1 MKKKGWK
8 TWVMEYL
15 HFSKNERIG
24 ILILLAVMLAIKVVP
39 YYWPAAPPA
48 PVAVPDSLIARLLE
62 KSGADTVN
70 LLRQRGSLFDRKEFS
85 TQEGIASSAYERSF
99 EKGRPFSGALF
110 PFNPNLATEL
120 DWQKLGVPPKT
131 VGTILKYR
139 EKGGKFRSGEDL
151 YRIYGMPKQLAD
163 RLIPMVRLESG
174 TGVAIPVTNSF
185 GGGNQD
191 PSSQRVLDKVDSRFN
206 STEYG
211 NRKLGGFKSKMIRIN
226 QADSLDWLALPGIGP
241 KLSGRILSYRNA
253 LGGFV
258 RVEQIKEVYGLADSV
273 FQQLLPQ
280 LELDGVAVRKLN
292 PNAATMEEMARHP
305 YIRWKLAQAIVQ
317 YRNSNGAFREMS
329 DLGKIHLVD
338 TNLLKKLGPYC
349 EFK

>member
-1 MKKKGWK
+1 MKKKAWK
-8 TWVMEYL
+8 AWVRDYL
-15 HFSKNERIG
+15 YFSKNERSG
-24 ILILLAVMLAIKVVP
+24 VLLLLAVMLAIKVVP

-48 PVAVPDSLIARLLE
+48 PVAVPDSLIVRLLE

-70 LLRQRGSLFDRKEFS
+70 LLRERGRLFNRMEFS
-85 TQEGIASSAYERSF
+85 TQDRLASSAYERSF
-99 EKGRPFSGALF
+99 EKRRPLSGALF
-110 PFNPNLATEL
+110 PFNPNIATEL
-120 DWQKLGVPPKT
+120 DWQKLGVPAKT
-131 VGTILKYR
+131 IGTILKYR

-174 TGVAIPVTNSF
+174 TGVAIPTTNTY
-185 GGGNQD
+185 GGGNKA
-191 PSSQRVLDKVDSRFN
+191 PSSQWALDKADNRLN

-211 NRKLGGFKSKMIRIN
+211 KREPGGFKSKRIQIN

-241 KLSGRILSYRNA
+241 KLSGRILNYRNA

-258 RVEQIKEVYGLADSV
+258 RVEQVKEVYGLADSV

-280 LELDGVAVRKLN
+280 LEMDVITVRKLN
-292 PNAATMEEMARHP
+292 PNAATMEELARHP

-317 YRNSNGAFREMS
+317 YRNSNGPFHEMS
-329 DLGKIHLVD
+329 DMGKIHLVD

>member
-8 TWVMEYL
+8 VWVGDYL
-15 HFSKNERIG
+15 HFSKKERIG

-39 YYWPAAPPA
+39 YYWSATTPP
-48 PVAVPDSLIARLLE
+48 PVAVPDSLIVCLLE
-62 KSGADTVN
+62 KSGVDTVTF
-70 LLRQRGSLFDRKEFS
+70 LRERKRLFNHREFS
-85 TQEGIASSAYERSF
+85 TEEGIASPAYERLF
-99 EKGRPFSGALF
+99 EKNRSFSGELF
-110 PFNPNLATEL
+110 PFNPNLATAA

-131 VGTILKYR
+131 IGTILKYR
-139 EKGGKFRSGEDL
+139 EKGGRFRSGEDL

-163 RLIPMVRLESG
+163 RLVPLVRLKSG
-174 TGVAIPVTNSF
+174 TGAAIPTANSF
-185 GGGNQD
+185 EGGNQAT
-191 PSSQRVLDKVDSRFN
+191 DSLRISEKADSHLN
-206 STEYG
+206 STAYG
-211 NRKLGGFKSKMIRIN
+211 NREAGGFKSKTIRIN
-226 QADSLDWLALPGIGP
+226 LADSLDWLALPGIGP

-258 RVEQIKEVYGLADSV
+258 RIEQLKEVYGLADSV
-273 FQQLLPQ
+273 FQQVSPQ
-280 LELDGVAVRKLN
+280 LQLDDVAIRKLN
-292 PNAATMEEMARHP
+292 PNVATMEELARHP

-317 YRNSNGAFREMS
+317 YRNNNGPFHEMS

>member
-70 LLRQRGSLFDRKEFS
+70 LLRERRRFFNRREFS
-85 TQEGIASSAYERSF
+85 TEEGITSSAYEQSF
-99 EKGRPFSGALF
+99 ENIRSLSEELY
-110 PFNPNLATEL
+110 PFNPNLATAA

-131 VGTILKYR
+131 IGTILKYR

-163 RLIPMVRLESG
+163 RLVPLVILKSG
-174 TGVAIPVTNSF
+174 DGVAIPANNSF
-185 GGGNQD
+185 GGGKLH
-191 PSSQRVLDKVDSRFN
+191 PTYQRALAKSDSGLK
-206 STEYG
+206 STAYG
-211 NRKLGGFKSKMIRIN
+211 NRTAGGFKSKSIRIN

-241 KLSGRILSYRNA
+241 KLSGRILSYRNV

-258 RVEQIKEVYGLADSV
+258 KVEQLKEVYGLADSV
-273 FQQLLPQ
+273 FQQVFPQ
-280 LELDGVAVRKLN
+280 LQLDNVAIRKLN
-292 PNAATMEEMARHP
+292 PNVATMEELARHP

-317 YRNSNGAFREMS
+317 YRNNNGAFHEMS